1 MDKITD
7 IKKYLKEIVGA
18 NPNLPIKAT
27 VTAVE
32 AEQCDVELE
41 GGLKLTNVK
50 LKATVTEG
58 GDFMIAY
65 PKVGSKVL
73 LMSLSGTLDN
83 LTVIK
88 VDEVEKLHYSQNGLE
103 VLIDGSDGKV
113 AIENST
119 VSLHECF
126 SDLYDLLKQFQ
137 VFTSVGPS
145 GTPLPPTVLL
155 IEQFKI
161 KFNQILKTI

>member
-1 MDKITD
+1 MNKITD

-27 VTAVE
+27 VTAVQ

-50 LKATVTEG
+50 LKATVTDG
-58 GDFMIAY
+58 DDFMIAY

-73 LMSLSGTLDN
+73 LISLSGELDN

-88 VDEVEKLHYSQNGLE
+88 VDDVEKVHYKQNGLE
-103 VLIDGSDGKV
+103 VFIDSTDGKV
-113 AIENST
+113 AIQNND
-119 VSLHECF
+119 VSFHEF
-126 SDLYDLLKQFQ
+126 FTDLYDLLKTFK
-137 VFTSVGPS
+137 VFTPAGPS
-145 GTPLPPTVLL
+145 GTPLPPTVLK
-155 IEQFKI
+155 IEGFKT
-161 KFNQILKTI
+161 KFNKILKAV